1 MPPTERRQCVRV
13 WVRVAVVLVLCLT
26 LGGLF
31 VHAEVTDDERSPY
44 PDAAELFSDYDSYVG
59 QQVLIIGTVT
69 ETGSDGMEI
78 RAESDGVSINLTVT
92 GARTA
97 VEPGGVVQ
105 VYGTLEPRRTIAAD
119 RVEVVNSS
127 RWAAFYK
134 YGASVVGAVGF
145 LLLFVRHWRLA
156 RDTWTLEARDG

>member
-1 MPPTERRQCVRV
+1 MRV
-13 WVRVAVVLVLCLT
+13 WIRLAVVLGLCLT

-31 VHAEVTDDERSPY
+31 VHAEVTEDEWSPY
-44 PDAAELFSDYDSYVG
+44 PDAADLSTGYDSHVG
-59 QQVLIIGTVT
+59 QQLLIIGTVT
-69 ETGSDGMEI
+69 ETGENGLEL
-78 RAESDGVSINLTVT
+78 RAESDGRSINLTVI

-105 VYGTLEPRRTIAAD
+105 VYGTLEPRRTITAE

-127 RWAAFYK
+127 RWAEFYK
-134 YGASVVGAVGF
+134 YGASAVGAVGF
-145 LLLFVRHWRLA
+145 LLLFGRHWRLD